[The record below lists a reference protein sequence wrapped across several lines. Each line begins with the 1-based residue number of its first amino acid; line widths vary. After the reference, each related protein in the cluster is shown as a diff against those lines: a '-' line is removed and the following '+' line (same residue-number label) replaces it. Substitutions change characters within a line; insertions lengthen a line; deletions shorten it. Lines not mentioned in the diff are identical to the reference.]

1 MKLKTRICPHIPA
14 GEKLQTFLSN
24 KNGPPPLTV
33 PAGNRTL
40 LGGQPVKKP
49 PCIYEFD
56 MEDKIFKWH
65 NILASVSLSS
75 SSCWT
80 GLPRPTLAVSSR
92 SCTSPFNS
100 TPYFGAYPC
109 SIMFLNHLYCR
120 FISVTIRPACHNP
133 IPSHLVLP
141 PYAAAQ
147 QEHSGHKYENWNWTK
162 FVFPPTRNCVIWH
175 SGNIFAR
182 INSKWDDQPAYYFAN
197 DNDPFWHS
205 EWAFFECD
213 I

>member
-1 MKLKTRICPHIPA
+1 MT
-14 GEKLQTFLSN
+14 Q
-24 KNGPPPLTV
+24 
-33 PAGNRTL
+33 
-40 LGGQPVKKP
+40 
-49 PCIYEFD
+49 Y
-56 MEDKIFKWH
+56 MY
-65 NILASVSLSS
+65 
-75 SSCWT
+75 
-80 GLPRPTLAVSSR
+80 LPRSHYLQAPAEQDYPDLRWQSLRGPVHHH
-92 SCTSPFNS
+92 S
-100 TPYFGAYPC
+100 TQQRLSVRFH
-109 SIMFLNHLYCR
+109 SIMFLIQLFCR
-120 FISVTIRPACHNP
+120 FISVTIRPACHNQ

-182 INSKWDDQPAYYFAN
+182 INSKWDDQPVYYFAN